1 MPSQF
6 TSLSDI
12 VKSEAFGV
20 YVNRDSIE
28 KNPLFQAGLV
38 NADPD
43 FAAAIAK
50 NGGTTHQTVTVP
62 NFGDID
68 GDTQDLVDGTP
79 IESDKLGTDK
89 EVLPAIGKAK
99 SIAFYDST
107 VDLTV
112 ADPARRIA
120 DRIAPYWARQNK
132 RFMLSALKG
141 ALAVD
146 DFSDNVLD
154 ATDAED
160 GGVLS
165 NDIIQSAFQLLGDN
179 QDILTTIYCHS
190 AVALKLKN
198 IGTSQYVQNLK
209 DGEMTIDAYQGK
221 RILKDDTL
229 APTEGVYPVYIL
241 GPGALV
247 MNALPCENEYETER
261 EPKYSRTNVISRK
274 RYVLGPRGFKYT
286 VPGTRAVAA
295 NGATNA
301 ELEAKANWALVWE
314 PKRLPIVKL
323 LARVAAAS

>member
-1 MPSQF
+1 MPENQF
-6 TSLSDI
+6 TTLDQIVHSD
-12 VKSEAFGV
+12 AFGN

-38 NADPD
+38 NADRD

-50 NGGTTHQTVTVP
+50 NGGTTHKTVLVP
-62 NFGDID
+62 NFADID

-79 IESDKLGTDK
+79 ILSDKLGTDY
-89 EVLPAIGKAK
+89 EELPAIGKAK
-99 SIAFYDST
+99 AIAFYDST

-132 RFMLSALKG
+132 KFLLSALKG

-146 DFSDNVLD
+146 AFSDNVLD

-160 GGVLS
+160 GGVLT
-165 NDIIQSAFQLLGDN
+165 NDVVQAAFQLLGDN

-209 DGEMTIDAYQGK
+209 DGQMTIDAYQGK
-221 RILKDDTL
+221 RILKDDAL
-229 APTEGVYPVYIL
+229 APTSGVYPVYIL

-247 MNALPCENEYETER
+247 MNALPCENPYETKR
-261 EPKYSRTNVISRK
+261 EADYSRTTVYTRK

-286 VPGTRAVAA
+286 VPSPRAVVA

-301 ELEAKANWALVWE
+301 ELEAKANWGLVWE
-314 PKRLPIVKL
+314 PKRIPIVKL
-323 LARVAAAS
+323 LCRIAAA

>member
-1 MPSQF
+1 MPNQF
-6 TSLSDI
+6 TSLDDI
-12 VKSEAFGV
+12 VHSDAFGN

-50 NGGTTHQTVTVP
+50 NGGTTHKTVLVP

-68 GDTQDLVDGTP
+68 GDTQDLVDGTA
-79 IESDKLGTDK
+79 ITSEKLDTDW
-89 EVLPAIGKAK
+89 EELPAIGKAK
-99 SIAFYDST
+99 AMAFYDST

-120 DRIAPYWARQNK
+120 DRVAPYWARQNK
-132 RFMLSALKG
+132 KFMLTALKG

-165 NDIIQSAFQLLGDN
+165 NDIVQSAFQLLGDN

-190 AVALKLKN
+190 AVAMKLKN

-209 DGEMTIDAYQGK
+209 DGQMTIDAYQTK
-221 RILKDDTL
+221 RILKDDAL
-229 APTEGVYPVYIL
+229 APTNGVYPIYIL

-247 MNALPCENEYETER
+247 LNTLPCANEYETKR
-261 EPKYSRTNVISRK
+261 EAEFSRTTVYTRK

-286 VPGTRAVAA
+286 FPGTRAVAA

-301 ELEAKANWALVWE
+301 ELETAANWTLVWE
-314 PKRLPIVKL
+314 PKRIPIVKL
-323 LARVAAAS
+323 LARVAAA

>member
-1 MPSQF
+1 MPNQF
-6 TSLSDI
+6 TSLDDI
-12 VKSEAFGV
+12 VHSDAFGN

-38 NADPD
+38 NADRD

-50 NGGTTHQTVTVP
+50 NGGTTHKTVLVP

-68 GDTQDLVDGTP
+68 GDTQDLVDGTA
-79 IESDKLGTDK
+79 ITSEKLDTDW
-89 EVLPAIGKAK
+89 EELPAIGKAK
-99 SIAFYDST
+99 AMAFYDST

-120 DRIAPYWARQNK
+120 DRVAPYWARQNK
-132 RFMLSALKG
+132 KFMLTALKG

-165 NDIIQSAFQLLGDN
+165 NDIVQSAFQLLGDN

-190 AVALKLKN
+190 AVAMKLKN

-209 DGEMTIDAYQGK
+209 DGQMTIDAYQTK
-221 RILKDDTL
+221 RILKDDAL
-229 APTEGVYPVYIL
+229 APTNGVYPIYIL

-247 MNALPCENEYETER
+247 LNALPCANEYETKR
-261 EPKYSRTNVISRK
+261 EAEFSRTTVYTRK

-286 VPGTRAVAA
+286 FPGTRAVAA

-301 ELEAKANWALVWE
+301 ELEAKANWTLVWE
-314 PKRLPIVKL
+314 PKRIPIVKL
-323 LARVAAAS
+323 LARVAAA